1 MIFSNMPN
9 VDDSSA
15 KVNQLQLTE
24 ILDRLRKLE
33 SMIIQLH
40 QVMSSETNE
49 EHSSEL
55 MTAKQT
61 AKFLDLTIPTIY
73 SMTCRKELP
82 FIKKAKRIYFLR
94 SELLNYLQSDKSKTT
109 EELSANAHKLLKK

>member
-1 MIFSNMPN
+1 MIFSNIPN

-33 SMIIQLH
+33 KMIIVLH
-40 QVMSSETNE
+40 EEKSNDANE
-49 EHSSEL
+49 ENSSEL

-73 SMTCRKELP
+73 SKTCRNELP
-82 FIKKAKRIYFLR
+82 FIKKDKRIYFLR
-94 SELLNYLQSDKSKTT
+94 SELLNYLKSDKLKNTK
-109 EELSANAHKLLKK
+109 ELSSNAHKLLKK

>member
-1 MIFSNMPN
+1 MIFSNIPN

-24 ILDRLRKLE
+24 VLGRLRKLE
-33 SMIIQLH
+33 SMINQLH
-40 QVMSSETNE
+40 QVMSSETIE
-49 EHSSEL
+49 ENSSEL

-73 SMTCRKELP
+73 SKTCRNELP
-82 FIKKAKRIYFLR
+82 FIKKDKRIYFLR
-94 SELLNYLQSDKSKTT
+94 SELLNYLKSDKSKSV
-109 EELSANAHKLLKK
+109 EVLSSNAHKLLKK